1 MTVNASVELDEK
13 IQDARKEIE
22 DNRKKLED
30 SKKDLADAKQKIADA
45 KVELADSKADGEQK
59 LIDAKADLDKAKQD
73 IDDLADAKWTVLD
86 RSQHYASETYKG
98 TIQQMQAIANI
109 FPVFFLLVAA
119 LVCLTTMTRMVD

>member
-1 MTVNASVELDEK
+1 MLN
-13 IQDARKEIE
+13 
-22 DNRKKLED
+22 
-30 SKKDLADAKQKIADA
+30 KIADA
-45 KVELADSKADGEQK
+45 KEELADSKADGEQK

-98 TIQQMQAIANI
+98 TIHQMQAIANI

-119 LVCLTTMTRMVD
+119 LVCLTTMTRMVDEQRGQIGIMRALGYSEIKCAEKYLVYA